1 MKSILIIGAGGLGKE
16 AADLIRDIG
25 GYEIIGFL
33 DDNKEKKGV
42 MINNVTV
49 LDSIDCI
56 DQYKA
61 VDNLV
66 IAIANPAIKKKI
78 YEYTKDMG
86 FHYPNL
92 VHPTVIM
99 GSGVRMGMGNIVCA
113 YSILSTE
120 TVLQNFVT
128 INPQCGVGHESELR
142 SYTTMYWSVHIGGN
156 TSIHE
161 SCELGSQSCVLQG
174 LKIAENVVL
183 GAGAI
188 AVKDINESGT
198 YIGAPAKRLK

>member
-33 DDNKEKKGV
+33 DDNKEKKGFMV
-42 MINNVTV
+42 NNVIV
-49 LDSIDCI
+49 LDTIDRI
-56 DQYKA
+56 DQYKD
-61 VDNLV
+61 VDNIV
-66 IAIANPAIKKKI
+66 IAIANPAIKKRI
-78 YEYTKDMG
+78 YECTKDIG

-99 GSGVRMGMGNIVCA
+99 GSGVRMGIGNIVCA

-120 TVLQNFVT
+120 AVLNDFVT

-142 SYTTMYWSVHIGGN
+142 SFTTMYWSVHIGGN

-161 SCELGSQSCVLQG
+161 GCELGSKSCVLQG
-174 LKIAENVVL
+174 LKIADNVVL
-183 GAGAI
+183 GAGAV
-188 AVKDINESGT
+188 AAKDINESGT
-198 YIGAPAKRLK
+198 YIGIPAKRLK